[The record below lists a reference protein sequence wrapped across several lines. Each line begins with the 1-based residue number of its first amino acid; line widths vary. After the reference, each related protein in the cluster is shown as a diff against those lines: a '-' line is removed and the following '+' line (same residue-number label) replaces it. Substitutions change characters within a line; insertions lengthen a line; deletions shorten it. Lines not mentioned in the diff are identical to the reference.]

1 LQRNGACVKR
11 IYTNC
16 RKDHLTALVIILTIF
31 MEQSGSMNVFIFE
44 RILIVFNTAGN
55 LIRKF
60 AVNIYAKSILVT
72 RQSLGTEIANSIM
85 GEDYPQ
91 KVICN

>member
-1 LQRNGACVKR
+1 VSRESTR
-11 IYTNC
+11 IAAST
-16 RKDHLTALVIILTIF
+16 HSTALAIILTIF

-55 LIRKF
+55 LIPKF

-72 RQSLGTEIANSIM
+72 RQSLGTEIADSTNGRRLS
-85 GEDYPQ
+85 P
-91 KVICN
+91 KSNL